1 MKLKDQAAVGDGF
14 DKNVAEKMPKLK
26 KWEEGPSF
34 EAEQERISSKEEG
47 PPRIREEAEVER
59 PSAEKKVLFQAP
71 GEMRESPEPLDVL
84 KLIEDLHAQVLASGR
99 IKRALEM
106 DLSASQ
112 KTIQQLASDNKAL
125 RAEREELHRQL
136 QRVKEIETESNYLR
150 EENEDALEKISD
162 LQGELRSV
170 REALASALRE
180 KEEALKQ
187 VRELRDRVEQ
197 NELLGLRER
206 MKQKEAS
213 QLSEENK
220 EIRARLE
227 EALRRNADLEKRYET
242 LKKSFE
248 EVKESLSLLR
258 ESYKASYYN
267 MTERPE

>member
-1 MKLKDQAAVGDGF
+1 MKLKDQAALGDGF

-26 KWEEGPSF
+26 KWEESPSL
-34 EAEQERISSKEEG
+34 ETDLERVSTKEE
-47 PPRIREEAEVER
+47 PLPRAREEVDPER
-59 PSAEKKVLFQAP
+59 PAAEKKVLFTAP
-71 GEMRESPEPLDVL
+71 GEIRESPEPLDVL
-84 KLIEDLHAQVLASGR
+84 KLIEDLHAQILASGR

-106 DLSASQ
+106 DLAAAQ
-112 KTIQQLASDNKAL
+112 KTIHQLALDNKAL
-125 RAEREELHRQL
+125 RAEQEELRRQL

-162 LQGELRSV
+162 LQGELRTLK
-170 REALASALRE
+170 ETLALALRE

-187 VRELRDRVEQ
+187 VRELQGRVEQ
-197 NELLGLRER
+197 SDLLGLRER
-206 MKQKEAS
+206 MKEKEAS
-213 QLSEENK
+213 QLSEENR

-227 EALRRNADLEKRYET
+227 EALSRNADLEKRYET

-267 MTERPE
+267 VERPE